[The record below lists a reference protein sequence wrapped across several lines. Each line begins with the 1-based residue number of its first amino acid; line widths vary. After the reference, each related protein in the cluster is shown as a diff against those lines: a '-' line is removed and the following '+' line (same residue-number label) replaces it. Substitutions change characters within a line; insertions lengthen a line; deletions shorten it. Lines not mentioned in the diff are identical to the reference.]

1 MITKSAMS
9 FRKNKDWKMILYAK
23 AGQGKTTSIKYLKG
37 KTLVLDLDNSFKVLE
52 GVSDNIQQYR
62 FDNGTPEGREFDRT
76 KPIEDL
82 NTFLSDED
90 IQNMGKDWDN
100 LVIDNVSSLE
110 KDWFVEKGR
119 SSHNKISNE
128 IQDYSQWMNYF
139 ARVITSIYMIPN
151 VNILITAWEKKI
163 ENELESGQTFSQYA
177 PDIRDKSL
185 NGFLGLADVVARLV
199 VNPKTNGRGAILE
212 GDNTVYAKNRLD
224 ERTVAPIEELF
235 VFDNKKTEEKPKVK
249 QEKEGTK

>member
-62 FDNGTPEGREFDRT
+62 FDNGTPKGREFDRT

-82 NTFLSDED
+82 NAFLSDED
-90 IQNMGKDWDN
+90 VQNMGKGWDN

-110 KDWFVEKGR
+110 KDWFVETGR
-119 SSHNKISNE
+119 KSKNGISNE
-128 IQDYSQWMNYF
+128 IQDYSRWTNYF
-139 ARVITSIYMIPN
+139 ARIITTIYMIPD

-163 ENELESGQTFSQYA
+163 DNETESGQTFSQYA
-177 PDIRDKSL
+177 PDVRDKSL

-199 VNPKTNGRGAILE
+199 VNPKTGGRGAILE
-212 GDNTVYAKNRLD
+212 GDNTIYAKNRLD
-224 ERTVAPIEELF
+224 ERKMTSIEDLF
-235 VFDNKKTEEKPKVK
+235 NFNNQNAEK
-249 QEKEGTK
+249 

>member
-1 MITKSAMS
+1 MS

-82 NTFLSDED
+82 NTFLSDPDVLKAGETF
-90 IQNMGKDWDN
+90 DN

-110 KDWFVEKGR
+110 KDWFVERGR
-119 SSHNKISNE
+119 NSKNGISNE
-128 IQDYSQWMNYF
+128 IQDYSQWTNYF
-139 ARVITSIYMIPN
+139 ARIITTIYMIPN

-163 ENELESGQTFSQYA
+163 DNETESGQTFSQYA

-199 VNPKTNGRGAILE
+199 VNPKTGGRGVILE

-224 ERTVAPIEELF
+224 ERRMAPIEELF
-235 VFDNKKTEEKPKVK
+235 NFGKKQEAKTKTT
-249 QEKEGTK
+249 EKEGTK

>member
-1 MITKSAMS
+1 MITKSAVS

-52 GVSDNIQQYR
+52 GTSDSIQQYR
-62 FDNGTPEGREFDRT
+62 FDNGTSEGRGFDRT

-82 NTFLSDED
+82 NTFLSDPDVLKAGETF
-90 IQNMGKDWDN
+90 DN

-110 KDWFVEKGR
+110 KDWFVERGR
-119 SSHNKISNE
+119 NSKNGISNE
-128 IQDYSQWMNYF
+128 IQDYSQWTNYF
-139 ARVITSIYMIPN
+139 SRIITTIYMIPN
-151 VNILITAWEKKI
+151 LNILITAWEKKI
-163 ENELESGQTFSQYA
+163 DNETESGQTFSQYA

-199 VNPKTNGRGAILE
+199 VNPKTGGRGVILE

-224 ERTVAPIEELF
+224 ERKMAPIEELF
-235 VFDNKKTEEKPKVK
+235 DFGKKQEVK
-249 QEKEGTK
+249 TKTIEKEGNK

>member
-9 FRKNKDWKMILYAK
+9 FRKDKDWKMILYAK

-52 GVSDNIQQYR
+52 GVSDDIQQYR

-76 KPIEDL
+76 RPIEDL

-90 IQNMGKDWDN
+90 VQNMGKNWDN

-110 KDWFVEKGR
+110 KDWFVETGR
-119 SSHNKISNE
+119 KSKNGISNE
-128 IQDYSQWMNYF
+128 IQDYSRWTNYF
-139 ARVITSIYMIPN
+139 ARIITTIYMIPD

-163 ENELESGQTFSQYA
+163 DNETESGQTFSQYA
-177 PDIRDKSL
+177 PDVRDKSL

-199 VNPKTNGRGAILE
+199 VNPKTGGRGAILE
-212 GDNTVYAKNRLD
+212 GDNTTYAKNRLD
-224 ERTVAPIEELF
+224 ERRMASIEDLF
-235 VFDNKKTEEKPKVK
+235 NFNNQNTEK
-249 QEKEGTK
+249 

>member
-1 MITKSAMS
+1 MS

-82 NTFLSDED
+82 NTFLSDPDVLKAGETF
-90 IQNMGKDWDN
+90 DN

-110 KDWFVEKGR
+110 KDWFVERGR
-119 SSHNKISNE
+119 NSKNGISNE
-128 IQDYSQWMNYF
+128 IQDYSQWTNYF
-139 ARVITSIYMIPN
+139 ARIITTIYMIPN
-151 VNILITAWEKKI
+151 LNILITAWEKKI
-163 ENELESGQTFSQYA
+163 DNEAESGQTFSQYA

-199 VNPKTNGRGAILE
+199 VNPKTGGRGVILE

-224 ERTVAPIEELF
+224 ERKMAPIEELF
-235 VFDNKKTEEKPKVK
+235 NFGKKQEAKTKTT
-249 QEKEGTK
+249 EKEGTK

>member
-1 MITKSAMS
+1 MS

-23 AGQGKTTSIKYLKG
+23 AGQGKTTSIKYLKD

-82 NTFLSDED
+82 NTFLSDPDVLKAGETF
-90 IQNMGKDWDN
+90 DN

-110 KDWFVEKGR
+110 KDWFVERGR
-119 SSHNKISNE
+119 NSKNGISNE
-128 IQDYSQWMNYF
+128 IQDYSQWTNYF
-139 ARVITSIYMIPN
+139 ARIITTIYMIPN
-151 VNILITAWEKKI
+151 LNILITAWEKKI
-163 ENELESGQTFSQYA
+163 DNETESGQTFSQYA

-199 VNPKTNGRGAILE
+199 VNPKTGGRGVILE

-224 ERTVAPIEELF
+224 ERKMAPIEELF
-235 VFDNKKTEEKPKVK
+235 DFGKKQEVK
-249 QEKEGTK
+249 TKTIEKEGNK

>member
-1 MITKSAMS
+1 MS

-23 AGQGKTTSIKYLKG
+23 AGQGKTTSVKYLKG

-52 GVSDNIQQYR
+52 GTSDNIQQYR
-62 FDNGTPEGREFDRT
+62 FDDGTPEGRGFDRT

-82 NTFLSDED
+82 NTFLSDPDVLKAGEAF
-90 IQNMGKDWDN
+90 DN

-110 KDWFVEKGR
+110 KDWFVERGR
-119 SSHNKISNE
+119 NSKNGISNE
-128 IQDYSQWMNYF
+128 IQDYSQWTNYF
-139 ARVITSIYMIPN
+139 SRIITTIYMIPN
-151 VNILITAWEKKI
+151 LNILITAWEKKI
-163 ENELESGQTFSQYA
+163 DNETESGQTFSQYA

-199 VNPKTNGRGAILE
+199 VNPKTGGRGVILE

-224 ERTVAPIEELF
+224 ERKIAPIEELF
-235 VFDNKKTEEKPKVK
+235 DFGKKQEVK
-249 QEKEGTK
+249 TKTIEKEGNK

>member
-82 NTFLSDED
+82 NTFLSDPDVLKAGETF
-90 IQNMGKDWDN
+90 DN

-110 KDWFVEKGR
+110 KDWFVERGR
-119 SSHNKISNE
+119 NSKNGISNE
-128 IQDYSQWMNYF
+128 IQDYSQWTNYF
-139 ARVITSIYMIPN
+139 ARIITTIYMIPN
-151 VNILITAWEKKI
+151 LNILITAWEKKI
-163 ENELESGQTFSQYA
+163 DNEAESGQTFSQYA

-199 VNPKTNGRGAILE
+199 VNPKTGGRGVILE

-224 ERTVAPIEELF
+224 ERKMAPIEELF
-235 VFDNKKTEEKPKVK
+235 NFGKKQEAKTKTT
-249 QEKEGTK
+249 EKEGTK

>member
-1 MITKSAMS
+1 MS
-9 FRKNKDWKMILYAK
+9 FRKNRDWKMILYAK

-52 GVSDNIQQYR
+52 GTSDDIQQYR
-62 FDNGTPEGREFDRT
+62 FDDGTPEGREFDRT

-82 NTFLSDED
+82 NTFLSDPDVLKAGETF
-90 IQNMGKDWDN
+90 DN

-110 KDWFVEKGR
+110 KDWFVERGR
-119 SSHNKISNE
+119 NSKNGISNE
-128 IQDYSQWMNYF
+128 IQDYSQWTNYF
-139 ARVITSIYMIPN
+139 SRIVTTIYMIPN

-163 ENELESGQTFSQYA
+163 DNETESGQTFSQYA

-199 VNPKTNGRGAILE
+199 VNPKTGGRGVILE

-224 ERTVAPIEELF
+224 ERRMAPIEELF
-235 VFDNKKTEEKPKVK
+235 DFGKKQEVK
-249 QEKEGTK
+249 TKTIEKEGNK

>member
-90 IQNMGKDWDN
+90 VQGMGKDWDN

-110 KDWFVEKGR
+110 KDWFVECGR
-119 SSHNKISNE
+119 KSKNGISNE
-128 IQDYSQWMNYF
+128 IQDYSRWTNYF
-139 ARVITSIYMIPN
+139 ARIITTIYMIPD

-163 ENELESGQTFSQYA
+163 DNETERGQTFSQYA

-199 VNPKTNGRGAILE
+199 VNPKTGGRGAILE

-224 ERTVAPIEELF
+224 ERKMAPIEELF
-235 VFDNKKTEEKPKVK
+235 NFGKKQETKTT
-249 QEKEGTK
+249 EKEGTK

>member
-9 FRKNKDWKMILYAK
+9 FRKDKDWKMILYAK

-52 GVSDNIQQYR
+52 GTSDDIQQYR
-62 FDNGTPEGREFDRT
+62 FDDGTPEGREFDRT

-82 NTFLSDED
+82 NTFLSDPDVLKAGETF
-90 IQNMGKDWDN
+90 DN

-110 KDWFVEKGR
+110 KDWFVERGR
-119 SSHNKISNE
+119 NSKNGISNE
-128 IQDYSQWMNYF
+128 IQDYSQWTNYF
-139 ARVITSIYMIPN
+139 SRIVTTIYMIPN

-163 ENELESGQTFSQYA
+163 DNETESGQTFSQYA

-199 VNPKTNGRGAILE
+199 VNPKTGGRGVILE

-224 ERTVAPIEELF
+224 ERKMASIEDLF
-235 VFDNKKTEEKPKVK
+235 NFNNQNAEK
-249 QEKEGTK
+249 

>member
-1 MITKSAMS
+1 
-9 FRKNKDWKMILYAK
+9 MILYAK

-82 NTFLSDED
+82 NTFLSDPDVLKAGETF
-90 IQNMGKDWDN
+90 DN

-110 KDWFVEKGR
+110 KDWFVERGR
-119 SSHNKISNE
+119 NSKNGISNE
-128 IQDYSQWMNYF
+128 IQDYSQWTNYF
-139 ARVITSIYMIPN
+139 ARIITTIYMIPN
-151 VNILITAWEKKI
+151 LNILITAWEKKI
-163 ENELESGQTFSQYA
+163 DNEAESGQTFSQYA

-199 VNPKTNGRGAILE
+199 VNPKTGGRGVILE

-224 ERTVAPIEELF
+224 ERKMASIEDLF
-235 VFDNKKTEEKPKVK
+235 NFNNQNAEK
-249 QEKEGTK
+249 

>member
-1 MITKSAMS
+1 MS

-23 AGQGKTTSIKYLKG
+23 TGQGKTTSIKYLKG

-52 GVSDNIQQYR
+52 GVSDSIQQYR

-82 NTFLSDED
+82 NTFLSDPDVLKAGETF
-90 IQNMGKDWDN
+90 DN

-110 KDWFVEKGR
+110 KDWFVERGR
-119 SSHNKISNE
+119 NSKNGISNE
-128 IQDYSQWMNYF
+128 IQDYSQWTNYF
-139 ARVITSIYMIPN
+139 SRIVTTIYMIPN

-163 ENELESGQTFSQYA
+163 DNETESGQTFSQYA

-199 VNPKTNGRGAILE
+199 VNPKTGGRGAILE

-224 ERTVAPIEELF
+224 ERRMAPIEELF
-235 VFDNKKTEEKPKVK
+235 NFGKKQEAKTKTT
-249 QEKEGTK
+249 EKEGTK

>member
-1 MITKSAMS
+1 MS
-9 FRKNKDWKMILYAK
+9 FRKDKDWKMILYAK

-52 GVSDNIQQYR
+52 GVSENIQQYR

-76 KPIEDL
+76 RPIEDL
-82 NTFLSDED
+82 NAFLSDSDVLKAGEAF
-90 IQNMGKDWDN
+90 DN

-110 KDWFVEKGR
+110 KDWFVERGR
-119 SSHNKISNE
+119 NSKNGISNE
-128 IQDYSQWMNYF
+128 IQDYSQWTNYF
-139 ARVITSIYMIPN
+139 SRIVTTIYMIPN

-163 ENELESGQTFSQYA
+163 DNETESGQTFSQYA

-199 VNPKTNGRGAILE
+199 VNPKTGGRGVILE

-224 ERTVAPIEELF
+224 ERKMAPIEELF
-235 VFDNKKTEEKPKVK
+235 NFGKKQEAKTKTT
-249 QEKEGTK
+249 EKEGTK

>member
-1 MITKSAMS
+1 MS

-82 NTFLSDED
+82 NTFLSDPDVLKAGETF
-90 IQNMGKDWDN
+90 DN

-110 KDWFVEKGR
+110 KDWFVERGR
-119 SSHNKISNE
+119 NSKNGISNE
-128 IQDYSQWMNYF
+128 IQDYSQWTNYF
-139 ARVITSIYMIPN
+139 SRIITTIYMIPN
-151 VNILITAWEKKI
+151 LNILITAWEKKI
-163 ENELESGQTFSQYA
+163 DNETESGQTFSQYA
-177 PDIRDKSL
+177 PDVRDKSL

-199 VNPKTNGRGAILE
+199 VNPKTGGRGVILE

-224 ERTVAPIEELF
+224 ERKMAPIEELF
-235 VFDNKKTEEKPKVK
+235 NFGKKQEAKTKTT
-249 QEKEGTK
+249 EKEGTK

>member
-1 MITKSAMS
+1 MS

-82 NTFLSDED
+82 NAFLSDED
-90 IQNMGKDWDN
+90 VLKAGETFDN

-110 KDWFVEKGR
+110 KDWFVERGKNSKNG
-119 SSHNKISNE
+119 ISNE
-128 IQDYSQWMNYF
+128 IQDYSQWTNYF
-139 ARVITSIYMIPN
+139 SRIITTIYMIPN
-151 VNILITAWEKKI
+151 LNILITAWEKKI
-163 ENELESGQTFSQYA
+163 DNETESGQTFSQYA

-199 VNPKTNGRGAILE
+199 VNPKTGGRGAILE

-224 ERTVAPIEELF
+224 ERKMAPIEELF
-235 VFDNKKTEEKPKVK
+235 NFGKKQETKTT
-249 QEKEGTK
+249 EKEGTK

>member
-1 MITKSAMS
+1 MS

-90 IQNMGKDWDN
+90 VQGMGKDWDN

-110 KDWFVEKGR
+110 KDWFVECGR
-119 SSHNKISNE
+119 KSKNGISNE
-128 IQDYSQWMNYF
+128 IQDYSRWTNYF
-139 ARVITSIYMIPN
+139 ARIITTIYMIPD

-163 ENELESGQTFSQYA
+163 DNETESGQTFSQYA

-199 VNPKTNGRGAILE
+199 VNPKTGGRGVILE

-224 ERTVAPIEELF
+224 ERKMASIEELF
-235 VFDNKKTEEKPKVK
+235 NFEKKQETKTT
-249 QEKEGTK
+249 EKEGTK

>member
-1 MITKSAMS
+1 MS
-9 FRKNKDWKMILYAK
+9 FRKNRDWKMILYAK

-82 NTFLSDED
+82 NTFLSDPDVLKAGETF
-90 IQNMGKDWDN
+90 DN

-110 KDWFVEKGR
+110 KDWFVERGR
-119 SSHNKISNE
+119 NSKNGISNE
-128 IQDYSQWMNYF
+128 IQDYSQWTNYF
-139 ARVITSIYMIPN
+139 ARIITTIYMIPN
-151 VNILITAWEKKI
+151 LNILITAWEKKI
-163 ENELESGQTFSQYA
+163 DNEAESGQTFSQYA

-199 VNPKTNGRGAILE
+199 VNPKTGGRGAILE
-212 GDNTVYAKNRLD
+212 GDNTIYAKNRLD
-224 ERTVAPIEELF
+224 ERKMAPIEELF
-235 VFDNKKTEEKPKVK
+235 NFDNKNIEEKPKVK
-249 QEKEGTK
+249 QEKGRY

>member
-52 GVSDNIQQYR
+52 GTSDSIQQYR
-62 FDNGTPEGREFDRT
+62 FDNGTSEGRGFDRT

-82 NTFLSDED
+82 NNFLSDPDVLKAGETF
-90 IQNMGKDWDN
+90 DN

-110 KDWFVEKGR
+110 KDWFVERGR
-119 SSHNKISNE
+119 NSKNGISNE
-128 IQDYSQWMNYF
+128 IQDYSQWTNYF
-139 ARVITSIYMIPN
+139 SRIITTIYMIPN
-151 VNILITAWEKKI
+151 LNILITAWEKKI
-163 ENELESGQTFSQYA
+163 DNETESGQTFSQYA

-199 VNPKTNGRGAILE
+199 VNPKTGGRGVILE

-224 ERTVAPIEELF
+224 ERKMAPIEELF
-235 VFDNKKTEEKPKVK
+235 NFGKKQEAKTKTT
-249 QEKEGTK
+249 EKEGTK

>member
-1 MITKSAMS
+1 MITKSAMN
-9 FRKNKDWKMILYAK
+9 FQKNKDWKMILYAK

-52 GVSDNIQQYR
+52 GVSDDIQQYR

-76 KPIEDL
+76 IPIEEL

-90 IQNMGKDWDN
+90 VQNMGKDWDN

-110 KDWFVEKGR
+110 KDWFVEMGR
-119 SSHNKISNE
+119 KSHNGISNE

-139 ARVITSIYMIPN
+139 ARIITTIYMIPN
-151 VNILITAWEKKI
+151 VNIMITAWEKTMN
-163 ENELESGQTFSQYA
+163 NELESGQTFSQYA
-177 PDIRDKSL
+177 PDIRNKSL

-199 VNPKTNGRGAILE
+199 VNPKTDGRGVILE
-212 GDNTVYAKNRLD
+212 GNNTVYAKNRLD
-224 ERTVAPIEELF
+224 ERKMAPIEELF
-235 VFDNKKTEEKPKVK
+235 EFNKKTEKPEPK

>member
-1 MITKSAMS
+1 MS

-82 NTFLSDED
+82 NTFLSDPDVLKAGETF
-90 IQNMGKDWDN
+90 DN

-110 KDWFVEKGR
+110 KDWFVERGR
-119 SSHNKISNE
+119 NSKNGISNE
-128 IQDYSQWMNYF
+128 IQDYSQWTNYF
-139 ARVITSIYMIPN
+139 SRIVTTIYMIPN

-163 ENELESGQTFSQYA
+163 DNETESGQTFSQYA

-199 VNPKTNGRGAILE
+199 VNPKTGGRGAILE

-224 ERTVAPIEELF
+224 ERRMAPIEELF
-235 VFDNKKTEEKPKVK
+235 NFGKKQEAKTKTT
-249 QEKEGTK
+249 EKEGTK

>member
-1 MITKSAMS
+1 MS
-9 FRKNKDWKMILYAK
+9 FRKDKDWKMILYAK

-52 GVSDNIQQYR
+52 GVSDDIQQYR

-76 KPIEDL
+76 RPIEDL

-90 IQNMGKDWDN
+90 VQNMGKNWDN

-110 KDWFVEKGR
+110 KDWFVETGR
-119 SSHNKISNE
+119 KSKNGISNE
-128 IQDYSQWMNYF
+128 IQDYSRWTNYF
-139 ARVITSIYMIPN
+139 ARIITTIYMIPD

-163 ENELESGQTFSQYA
+163 DNETESGQTFSQYA
-177 PDIRDKSL
+177 PDVRDKSL

-199 VNPKTNGRGAILE
+199 VNPKTGGRGAILE
-212 GDNTVYAKNRLD
+212 GDNTTYAKNRLD
-224 ERTVAPIEELF
+224 ERRMASIEDLF
-235 VFDNKKTEEKPKVK
+235 NFNNQNTEK
-249 QEKEGTK
+249 

>member
-82 NTFLSDED
+82 NTFLSDPDVLKAGETF
-90 IQNMGKDWDN
+90 DN

-110 KDWFVEKGR
+110 KDWFVERGR
-119 SSHNKISNE
+119 NSKNGISNE
-128 IQDYSQWMNYF
+128 IQDYSQWTNYF
-139 ARVITSIYMIPN
+139 ARIITTIYMIPN
-151 VNILITAWEKKI
+151 LNILITAWEKKI
-163 ENELESGQTFSQYA
+163 DNEAESGQTFIQYA

-199 VNPKTNGRGAILE
+199 VNPKTGGRGVILE

-224 ERTVAPIEELF
+224 ERKMAPIEELF
-235 VFDNKKTEEKPKVK
+235 NFGKKQEAKTKTT
-249 QEKEGTK
+249 EKEGTK

>member
-82 NTFLSDED
+82 NAFLSDED
-90 IQNMGKDWDN
+90 VQGMGKDWDN

-110 KDWFVEKGR
+110 KDWFVECGR
-119 SSHNKISNE
+119 KSKNGISNE
-128 IQDYSQWMNYF
+128 IQDYSRWTNYF
-139 ARVITSIYMIPN
+139 ARIITTIYMIPD

-163 ENELESGQTFSQYA
+163 DNETESGQTFSQYA

-199 VNPKTNGRGAILE
+199 VNPKTGGRGVILE

-224 ERTVAPIEELF
+224 ERKMAPIEELF
-235 VFDNKKTEEKPKVK
+235 NFGKKQETKTT
-249 QEKEGTK
+249 EKEGTK

>member
-9 FRKNKDWKMILYAK
+9 FRKDKDWKMILYAK

-52 GVSDNIQQYR
+52 GVSENIQQYR

-76 KPIEDL
+76 RPIEDL
-82 NTFLSDED
+82 NAFLSDSDVLKAGEAF
-90 IQNMGKDWDN
+90 DN

-110 KDWFVEKGR
+110 KDWFVERGR
-119 SSHNKISNE
+119 NSKNGISNE
-128 IQDYSQWMNYF
+128 IQDYSQWTNYF
-139 ARVITSIYMIPN
+139 SRIVTTIYMIPN

-163 ENELESGQTFSQYA
+163 DNETESGQTFSQYA

-199 VNPKTNGRGAILE
+199 VNPKTGGRGVILE

-224 ERTVAPIEELF
+224 ERKMAPIEELF
-235 VFDNKKTEEKPKVK
+235 NFGKKQEAKTKTT
-249 QEKEGTK
+249 EKEGTK

>member
-1 MITKSAMS
+1 MS

-82 NTFLSDED
+82 NTFLSDSDVLKAGETF
-90 IQNMGKDWDN
+90 DN

-110 KDWFVEKGR
+110 KDWFVERGR
-119 SSHNKISNE
+119 NSKNGISNE
-128 IQDYSQWMNYF
+128 IQDYSQWNNYF
-139 ARVITSIYMIPN
+139 SRIITTIYMIPN
-151 VNILITAWEKKI
+151 LNILITAWEKKI
-163 ENELESGQTFSQYA
+163 DNETESGQTFSQYA
-177 PDIRDKSL
+177 PDVRDKSL

-199 VNPKTNGRGAILE
+199 VNPKTGGRGVILE

-224 ERTVAPIEELF
+224 ERKMAPIEELF
-235 VFDNKKTEEKPKVK
+235 NFGKKQEAKTKTT
-249 QEKEGTK
+249 EKEGTK

>member
-9 FRKNKDWKMILYAK
+9 FRKNRDWKMILYAK

-82 NTFLSDED
+82 NTFLSDPDVLKAGETF
-90 IQNMGKDWDN
+90 DN

-110 KDWFVEKGR
+110 KDWFVERGR
-119 SSHNKISNE
+119 NSKNGISNE
-128 IQDYSQWMNYF
+128 IQDYSQWTNYF
-139 ARVITSIYMIPN
+139 ARIITTIYMIPN
-151 VNILITAWEKKI
+151 LNILITAWEKKI
-163 ENELESGQTFSQYA
+163 DNEAESGQTFSQYA

-199 VNPKTNGRGAILE
+199 VNPKTGGRGVILE

-224 ERTVAPIEELF
+224 ERKMASIEDLF
-235 VFDNKKTEEKPKVK
+235 NFNNQNAEK
-249 QEKEGTK
+249 

>member
-9 FRKNKDWKMILYAK
+9 FRKNRDWKMILYAK

-52 GVSDNIQQYR
+52 GTSDDIQQYR
-62 FDNGTPEGREFDRT
+62 FDDGTPEGREFDRT

-82 NTFLSDED
+82 NTFLSDPDVLKAGETF
-90 IQNMGKDWDN
+90 DN

-110 KDWFVEKGR
+110 KDWFVERGR
-119 SSHNKISNE
+119 NSKNGISNE
-128 IQDYSQWMNYF
+128 IQDYSQWTNYF
-139 ARVITSIYMIPN
+139 SRIVTTIYMIPN

-163 ENELESGQTFSQYA
+163 DNETESGQTFSQYA

-199 VNPKTNGRGAILE
+199 VNPKTGGRGVILE

-224 ERTVAPIEELF
+224 ERRMAPIEELF
-235 VFDNKKTEEKPKVK
+235 DFGKKQEVK
-249 QEKEGTK
+249 TKTIEKEGNK